1 MRRPLRRKAI
11 ALIAAYAL
19 ALQGLWSAFVPVAV
33 ALPAAV
39 LCSGQMADDPG
50 APAGHELACTSA
62 CVMLGA
68 SAAPPPATVIART
81 FERRRHELMPIAPPR
96 AAAPRGL
103 QTARAPP
110 SFE

>member
-50 APAGHELACTSA
+50 APAGHEPACSSA

-68 SAAPPPATVIART
+68 AAAPAPPDTIIART
-81 FERRRHELMPIAPPR
+81 FEQSGHELVPVAPPR

-110 SFE
+110 SV